1 MKNIILGTAGHVD
14 HGKTSL
20 IRVLTGI
27 DTDRLKEEKER
38 GITIELGFAHLALPS
53 GQRVGIIDV
62 PGHERFIKTMVS
74 GATGIDLVALVI
86 AADEGVMPQTR
97 EHLQICSFLGI
108 KKGLVAVT
116 KTDLVDNEWLELVIS
131 DTRDFLKGSFLEEA
145 AIVPVSAATGRGL
158 KDFVLALDRLASEAE
173 AGYDPGVLRLPIDRV
188 FTMKGFGT
196 VVTGTLVSGT
206 IKAGD
211 VVRILPKG
219 LTAKVRGMQVHNEPV
234 ESTCAGQ
241 RSAVNL
247 QGLDKTS
254 IERGDVVTS
263 GPYFTPSRRLDIH
276 FEYLRQAKRKLKNR
290 SLVRFHLKTAEIMAR
305 LVLLDRQ
312 EVEPG
317 ESAFAQL
324 FLASPACAMAKDRF
338 VIRSYSPVAT
348 IGGGEI
354 IDPESKKLKRQD
366 LRAVSELTGLFAGSG
381 RERTAGMIRRAGLSG
396 ITLDG
401 LVVKTGIK
409 REELEPLI
417 QELIKAG
424 ETLPVDSD
432 SPRLL
437 DTQIY
442 RRLNDSILSTLAAY
456 HERNPYREG
465 MAKEEL
471 RTAAAPFIGVR
482 LFNLALKDLVKSEQ
496 AALSGESVRLF
507 GHRLILQ
514 EDLVE
519 LRDKISG
526 EFLAAGL
533 TPPEREAI
541 TTGFSEYGG
550 RVADI
555 LNILLKEGVLVRI
568 KGDFFLHRQVLARL
582 KDDYREL
589 LLKKEKATPGDFK
602 DLTGLSRKHLIPLL
616 EYFDLIKFTIRTG
629 EYRILKTANQRG
641 PSP

>member
-424 ETLPVDSD
+424 ETLPFDSD

-437 DTQIY
+437 DTQVY

-519 LRDKISG
+519 LKDKISA

-568 KGDFFLHRQVLARL
+568 KGDFLLHRQVLAGL

>member
-263 GPYFTPSRRLDIH
+263 GPCFTPSRRLDIH

-366 LRAVSELTGLFAGSG
+366 LRAVSELTELFAGSG

-424 ETLPVDSD
+424 ETLPFDSD

-519 LRDKISG
+519 LKDKISG

-568 KGDFFLHRQVLARL
+568 KGDFLLHRQVLAGL

>member
-116 KTDLVDNEWLELVIS
+116 KTDLVDNDWLELVIS

-324 FLASPACAMAKDRF
+324 FLASPTCAMAKDRF

-437 DTQIY
+437 DTQVY
-442 RRLNDSILSTLAAY
+442 RRLSDSILSTLAAY